1 MTLPQ
6 PSTAEQPPVLVDS
19 HCHLNWNAFDAD
31 RDAVVQRALAA
42 GVTRIVTIGV
52 DLPTSRQGI
61 ALAETY
67 TAVYAAVGI
76 HPNDLGEGITP
87 DALAELRRLA
97 AHPKVVAIGEIGLDY
112 HWQRVA
118 HPVQQTAFE
127 AQLALAAEVG
137 RPVIIHNREADAD
150 VAATLRA
157 WVAAPATQQ
166 SPLVARPFWGV
177 LHSFSGD
184 WAMAEEA
191 MGWGFLLSFAGPLTF
206 TNARALQQLVTQL
219 PLDRL
224 MIETDAPYLTP
235 HPHRGQRN
243 EPARVVLVA
252 EALARRHGRSLAEV
266 AAQTTATAGQF
277 FGW

>member
-1 MTLPQ
+1 MTEPQ
-6 PSTAEQPPVLVDS
+6 PSTADRPPALVDS

-31 RDAVVQRALAA
+31 REAVVQRALAA

-67 TAVYAAVGI
+67 AAVYAAVGI

-118 HPVQQTAFE
+118 HPVQQAAFE

-157 WVAAPATQQ
+157 WVAAPATRQ
-166 SPLVARPFWGV
+166 SPLATRPFWGV

-184 WAMAEEA
+184 RAMAEEA

-235 HPHRGQRN
+235 HPYRGQRN

-252 EALARRHGRSLAEV
+252 EALARLHGRPVAEV